1 VKIRA
6 IFLTI
11 LLIAFKSSAN
21 SSNNSPFKNLVI
33 LTDPKEYKE
42 IIFKDINGKN
52 LSLNDFESDIYILN
66 FWATWCLPCKEEM
79 PSLNNLQ
86 SKKNLEVI
94 PINVEIQNKKKSQK
108 FFKDLNINNLS
119 IYFDDE
125 NNLANLFKLRGI
137 PTTIIFNKKRDEV
150 ARILGEFNFTD
161 KKFTDW
167 LENININ

>member
-1 VKIRA
+1 MKIRV

-11 LLIAFKSSAN
+11 LLIEFKSSAY

-108 FFKDLNINNLS
+108 FFKDLNINK
-119 IYFDDE
+119 FE
-125 NNLANLFKLRGI
+125 
-137 PTTIIFNKKRDEV
+137 IFE
-150 ARILGEFNFTD
+150 L
-161 KKFTDW
+161 
-167 LENININ
+167 

>member
-1 VKIRA
+1 MKIRV

-11 LLIAFKSSAN
+11 LLIAFKSSAY

-167 LENININ
+167 LENIKIN

>member
-1 VKIRA
+1 MKIRV

-11 LLIAFKSSAN
+11 LLIAFKSSAY

-52 LSLNDFESDIYILN
+52 LCLIDFESDIYILN

>member
-1 VKIRA
+1 MKIRV

-11 LLIAFKSSAN
+11 LLIAFKSSAY

-52 LSLNDFESDIYILN
+52 ISLNDFESDIYLLN

>member
-1 VKIRA
+1 MKIRV

-11 LLIAFKSSAN
+11 LIIAFKSSAY

>member
-1 VKIRA
+1 MKIRA
-6 IFLTI
+6 IFFTI
-11 LLIAFKSSAN
+11 LLIVFKSSAY

>member
-1 VKIRA
+1 MKIRV

-11 LLIAFKSSAN
+11 LLIAFKSSAY

-125 NNLANLFKLRGI
+125 NNLANLFNLRGI

>member
-1 VKIRA
+1 MKIRV

-11 LLIAFKSSAN
+11 LLIAFKSSAY

-167 LENININ
+167 LENT

>member
-6 IFLTI
+6 IFFTI
-11 LLIAFKSSAN
+11 LLIAFKSSAY

>member
-1 VKIRA
+1 MKIRV

-11 LLIAFKSSAN
+11 LLIAFKSSAY

-86 SKKNLEVI
+86 SKKDLEVI

>member
-1 VKIRA
+1 MKIRA

>member
-1 VKIRA
+1 MKIRV

-11 LLIAFKSSAN
+11 LLIAFKSSAY

>member
-1 VKIRA
+1 MKIRV

-11 LLIAFKSSAN
+11 LLIAFKSSAY

-161 KKFTDW
+161 KKFIDW

>member
-1 VKIRA
+1 MKIRA
-6 IFLTI
+6 IFFTI
-11 LLIAFKSSAN
+11 LLIAFKSSAY

-79 PSLNNLQ
+79 PSLNSLQ
-86 SKKNLEVI
+86 RKKKLEVI

>member
-1 VKIRA
+1 MKIRA

-11 LLIAFKSSAN
+11 LLIAFKSSAY

-161 KKFTDW
+161 KKFIDW

>member
-1 VKIRA
+1 MKIRA

-11 LLIAFKSSAN
+11 LLIAFKSSAY

-119 IYFDDE
+119 IYFDDK

>member
-1 VKIRA
+1 MKIRA
-6 IFLTI
+6 IFFTI
-11 LLIAFKSSAN
+11 LLIAFKSSAY

-161 KKFTDW
+161 KKFIDW

>member
-1 VKIRA
+1 MKVRA
-6 IFLTI
+6 IFFTI
-11 LLIAFKSSAN
+11 LLIAFKSSAY

>member
-1 VKIRA
+1 MKIRA
-6 IFLTI
+6 IFITI
-11 LLIAFKSSAN
+11 LLIAFKSSAY

-79 PSLNNLQ
+79 PSLNSLQ
-86 SKKNLEVI
+86 RKKKLEVI

>member
-1 VKIRA
+1 MKIRS

-11 LLIAFKSSAN
+11 LLIAFKSSAY

-52 LSLNDFESDIYILN
+52 ISLNDFESDIYLLN

>member
-1 VKIRA
+1 MKIRV

-11 LLIAFKSSAN
+11 LLIAFKSYAY

>member
-1 VKIRA
+1 MKIRA

-79 PSLNNLQ
+79 PSLNSLQ
-86 SKKNLEVI
+86 RKKKLEVI

>member
-1 VKIRA
+1 MKIRA
-6 IFLTI
+6 IFFTV
-11 LLIAFKSSAN
+11 LLIAFKSSAY

>member
-1 VKIRA
+1 VKIRV

-11 LLIAFKSSAN
+11 LLIAFKSSAY

-42 IIFKDINGKN
+42 IIFKDINGNN